1 MKIRKVF
8 ESYEYSSESYKKILS
23 WHGKADLRH
32 IDRLERDKL
41 IEVFV
46 PLLKKSKMKQG
57 LPPKRPYGTLT
68 CGSSTNR
75 VDIDILT
82 DNDEWYYA
90 RIVYSSG
97 SLPSGSSGFNH
108 YFKCDQLD
116 GLISCIENEVIN
128 KIGR

>member
-1 MKIRKVF
+1 MNI
-8 ESYEYSSESYKKILS
+8 
-23 WHGKADLRH
+23 HQ
-32 IDRLERDKL
+32 KL
-41 IEVFV
+41 IKISRYWDGTIQTG
-46 PLLKKSKMKQG
+46 KKNF
-57 LPPKRPYGTLT
+57 YVLT

-108 YFKCDQLD
+108 YFKCDQWG

>member
-8 ESYEYSSESYKKILS
+8 ESYEYSSEAYKKILS
-23 WHGKADLRH
+23 WHDGKQADLRN

-46 PLLKKSKMKQG
+46 PILKISG
-57 LPPKRPYGTLT
+57 YWDGTLT

-108 YFKCDQLD
+108 YFKCDQWG